1 MLVVTVN
8 GSRKI
13 LQKFITQKFNDCE
26 RAMHFYYGNNINN
39 LIFFIFLG
47 KVFEVG
53 LI

>member
-39 LIFFIFLG
+39 LICQNTYAEDC
-47 KVFEVG
+47 KEC
-53 LI
+53 